1 MKKTATTQKI
11 SILFTSAQNKDRRI
25 SLQIKKLFISNLIVF
40 VLFLIV
46 AFLLWTLE
54 TDGTGAIQT
63 NHSRLF
69 TELVWGAFYLLILA
83 LQMLFILIK
92 KAIIH
97 DK

>member
-1 MKKTATTQKI
+1 M
-11 SILFTSAQNKDRRI
+11 
-25 SLQIKKLFISNLIVF
+25 KKLFISNLIVF

-46 AFLLWTLE
+46 AFLLWTRE
-54 TDGTGAIQT
+54 TDGTGVIQT